1 MRTLRKGAQPT
12 CFESPKSQTMRHP
25 VIPTKRFVRPPPCEG
40 RFQAQVNGQPLIIS
54 SLIGKLTLRPELAHT
69 PNHWIWKV
77 IADGKVGHKR
87 TSIGLFFDHDLRPGS
102 HNLIGHDRIK
112 VVYNETPHW
121 QSVIY
126 HSAHFQSGV
135 FTLHEADPKTQRL
148 RGEFSFSISAVGFEV
163 TDGVFEVQCR

>member
-1 MRTLRKGAQPT
+1 
-12 CFESPKSQTMRHP
+12 MRHP
-25 VIPTKRFVRPPPCEG
+25 VIPTKRYVRLPPCEG
-40 RFQAQVNGQPLIIS
+40 TFQAQVNGRPLIIS

-148 RGEFSFSISAVGFEV
+148 RGEFSFSISAVDFEV
-163 TDGVFEVQCR
+163 TDGVFEVQCQ